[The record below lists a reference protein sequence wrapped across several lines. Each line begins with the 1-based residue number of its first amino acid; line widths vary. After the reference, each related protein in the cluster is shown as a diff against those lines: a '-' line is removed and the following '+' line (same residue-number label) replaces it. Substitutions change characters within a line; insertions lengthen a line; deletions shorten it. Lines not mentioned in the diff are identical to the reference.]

1 MDTKKTEEQK
11 KAISESMKGNKNSSN
26 GFAVKDAIH
35 YVLTNY
41 SDNRVERGQA
51 LRKIVER
58 AVVDALDGDAKARDF
73 IVERTEG
80 KVANIT
86 QVTGADGG
94 NLKLEVEIVG
104 VN

>member
-1 MDTKKTEEQK
+1 MDTKKTKGGQE
-11 KAISESMKGNKNSSN
+11 GNKNAQN
-26 GFAVKDAIH
+26 FQ
-35 YVLTNY
+35 LTRMLEARLNQ
-41 SDNRVERGQA
+41 SEAAAKRE
-51 LRKIVER
+51 IVEQ
-58 AVVDALDGDAKARDF
+58 VVTAAQNGEKWAIEF
-73 IVERTEG
+73 CWERTEG